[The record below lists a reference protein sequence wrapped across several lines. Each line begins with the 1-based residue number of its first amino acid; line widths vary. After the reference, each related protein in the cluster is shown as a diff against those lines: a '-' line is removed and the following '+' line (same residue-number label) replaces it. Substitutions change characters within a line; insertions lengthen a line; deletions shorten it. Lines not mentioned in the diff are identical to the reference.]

1 MQNGASRM
9 FHTIAAIAEENKL
22 PGGDVSQR
30 PQLDADPIAIVGLDV
45 SNAFNCLR
53 REALFEFLSKGCKAH
68 LQGQSSLMFQLNLS
82 VRVGTCF
89 GTLCRLT
96 MGSTASSS
104 ITRGGK

>member
-9 FHTIAAIAEENKL
+9 FHTIAAIAEENKQ
-22 PGGDVSQR
+22 PEGDVSQR

-45 SNAFNCLR
+45 SNAFNCLQ
-53 REALFEFLSKGCKAH
+53 REVLFEFLSKGSH
-68 LQGQSSLMFQLNLS
+68 SLMFQLNLS

-96 MGSTASSS
+96 TGSTASSS